1 MVSSLESGV
10 AVWRQGR
17 NPKSL
22 LGGCSK
28 EGHLASYIRSPFLKG
43 LATKVNQ
50 FRALTLARCFFD
62 LNVSFQLSRRR
73 LPASPNVSNGSFSA
87 DWGRRRIGGNRPTA
101 VIAPR
106 AQ

>member
-28 EGHLASYIRSPFLKG
+28 EGHLASYIAHLSS
-43 LATKVNQ
+43 KV
-50 FRALTLARCFFD
+50 
-62 LNVSFQLSRRR
+62 
-73 LPASPNVSNGSFSA
+73 LPPK
-87 DWGRRRIGGNRPTA
+87 
-101 VIAPR
+101 
-106 AQ
+106 